1 MREFLPKVALAVL
14 EGRKDETISL
24 VKECL
29 RSGVQPLD
37 IITDGL
43 NVGLDQ
49 VGEKFE
55 QGEYYLPDMML
66 AAEAVNEAIDYL
78 EPHLEAGKS
87 VAKEEAVRVVIG
99 TVKGDLHSIGKD
111 IVIMMMKAAG
121 MEITDLGVDVSA
133 DAFIHAVEKKE
144 AHVLGISALMTTTIQ
159 EQKNIIDLLKD
170 KNLRERVRVVVGG
183 APLSEEWALKIG
195 ADAYA
200 ADAIAGVKKIKEML
214 GQTR

>member
-1 MREFLPKVALAVL
+1 MKEILEKISLAVL
-14 EGRKDETISL
+14 EGKKDETISL
-24 VKECL
+24 VTTGL
-29 RSGVQPLD
+29 QSGIKPLD
-37 IITDGL
+37 IISSGL
-43 NVGLDQ
+43 TLGLDQ

-66 AAEAVNEAIDYL
+66 AAEAMNGAIDYL
-78 EPHLEAGKS
+78 TPYLEADKNND
-87 VAKEEAVRVVIG
+87 EEKAVRVVIG

-121 MEITDLGVDVSA
+121 MEITDLGVDVST

-159 EQKNIIDLLKD
+159 EQKNIIDLLND
-170 KNLRERVRVVVGG
+170 KELRGQVKVIVGG

-200 ADAIAGVKKIKEML
+200 ADAIAGVKKVKDML
-214 GQTR
+214 GLTR

>member
-1 MREFLPKVALAVL
+1 MKEFLQKVALAVL
-14 EGRKDETISL
+14 EGRKEETISL

-29 RSGVQPLD
+29 RSGVKPLD
-37 IITDGL
+37 IIADGL
-43 NVGLDQ
+43 TVGLDQ

-66 AAEAVNEAIDYL
+66 AAEAMNGAIDYL

-87 VAKEEAVRVVIG
+87 GEKEEAVRVVIG

-121 MEITDLGVDVSA
+121 MEITDLGVDVPSA
-133 DAFIHAVEKKE
+133 AFVRAVEEKE
-144 AHVLGISALMTTTIQ
+144 ANVLGISALMTTTIQ

-170 KNLRERVRVVVGG
+170 KGLREKVRVIVGG

-200 ADAIAGVKKIKEML
+200 ADAIAGVKKVKDML
-214 GQTR
+214 GLTR